1 MLTNNV
7 KRANKT
13 NALPDVPVHGV
24 GTVAKY
30 VIDEPRGNFI
40 LLHYPS
46 NWDLSKDGEWLP
58 GLSEVDIKPGINRVG
73 GIVGNEN
80 LSQSREWFIKKGATE
95 INPTDK
101 RLGKFINPIC
111 VKNGLYKKDAL
122 GSPVHKHYYLG
133 HKICTLTTRQK
144 NDGTIHVVP
153 VTDQKIYDEFR
164 RHLVQSG
171 IVEPV
176 SEEVLIRH
184 LERLISARDSLS
196 IYDKLSE
203 TTQKHLDNIK
213 KKIAIIQEQLAQLE
227 GSEDIEP
234 NEDADVD
241 YSNSPSLDDEVA
253 EPLDF
258 APLTPPTKKGRK

>member
-30 VIDEPRGNFI
+30 VIDEPRGNFV

-46 NWDLSKDGEWLP
+46 GWELTEDGEWLP
-58 GLSEVDIKPGINRVG
+58 RLSEVDIKPGINYVG
-73 GIVGNEN
+73 GVVGNEN
-80 LSQSREWFIKKGATE
+80 LSQFREWFIKKGATE

-122 GSPVHKHYYLG
+122 GSPTHKHYYLG
-133 HKICTLTTRQK
+133 HKICSLTTQQK
-144 NDGTIHVVP
+144 NNGTIQIIP
-153 VTDQKIYDEFR
+153 VTDRKIYDEFR

-171 IVEPV
+171 IIEPV
-176 SEEVLIRH
+176 SEEVLIKH
-184 LERLISARDSLS
+184 LEVLINTRDSLS
-196 IYDKLSE
+196 VPDKLSE
-203 TTQKHLDNIK
+203 TTQKHLNTIK
-213 KKIAIIQEQLAQLE
+213 NKIAIIERQLAELE
-227 GSEDIEP
+227 GLEDL
-234 NEDADVD
+234 NEDTDVD
-241 YSNSPSLDDEVA
+241 YSNVSSLEDEVA

-258 APLTPPTKKGRK
+258 ATPTPPTKKGRTK